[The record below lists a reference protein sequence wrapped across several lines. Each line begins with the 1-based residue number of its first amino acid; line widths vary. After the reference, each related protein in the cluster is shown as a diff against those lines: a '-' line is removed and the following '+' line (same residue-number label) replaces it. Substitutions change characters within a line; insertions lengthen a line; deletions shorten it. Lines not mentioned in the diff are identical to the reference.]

1 MRVLVVGGG
10 GREHAICYK
19 IAQSNKL
26 SKLFCAPGN
35 AGISDLAECVN
46 IGAEDITELKK
57 FAVENNIDYV
67 IVGPENPLVLGL
79 VDELNKAGIKAFG
92 PNKKAAI
99 FEGSK
104 AYSKKFY
111 EKYDIPTAKYQI
123 FTEASE
129 AIKHLEDFDLPV
141 VVKADGLAAGKGVLI
156 CQTYDEAE
164 EAITDMMIDSK
175 FGAAGEMVVLEEC
188 LTGTEASLLCFVDGK
203 KIIPMESAR
212 DYKRAFDNDQG
223 LNTGG
228 MGNFSPNSI
237 YTEDLTKY
245 IKTEILDKTMK
256 GFIEEKID
264 FRGILFVGVM
274 INCGKA
280 KVLEFNVRFG
290 DPETEVILP
299 RLKSDLLDVM
309 IKTTDGNLS
318 EDDLVWDDRKC
329 VTVVMASGGYPETY
343 EKGYEI
349 TGLDQVDDDIMIFH
363 AGTKKIS
370 DKIINNGGRVLCVT
384 ALGETIEDARKK
396 VYANMPKINFKDS
409 FYRTDI
415 ADINKSL

>member
-1 MRVLVVGGG
+1 MKVLVVGGG

-19 IAQSNKL
+19 IAQSDKL
-26 SKLFCAPGN
+26 GKLYCAPGN
-35 AGISDLAECVN
+35 AGISEVAECLN
-46 IGAEDITELKK
+46 IGAEDIREIKK
-57 FAVENNIDYV
+57 FAVENQIDYV

-79 VDELNKAGIKAFG
+79 VDELGKAGIKAFG

-104 AYSKKFY
+104 AYSKRFY
-111 EKYDIPTAKYQI
+111 EKYEIPTAKYQV

-129 AIKHLEDFDLPV
+129 AINHLEDFDLPV

-156 CQTYDEAE
+156 CETYEDAQQ
-164 EAITDMMIDSK
+164 AITDMMIDSK
-175 FGAAGEMVVLEEC
+175 FGSAGEMIVLEEC
-188 LTGTEASLLCFVDGK
+188 LTGTEASLLCFVDGN

-212 DYKRAFDNDQG
+212 DYKRAYDNDEG

-237 YTEDLTKY
+237 YTEELTEF

-256 GFIEEKID
+256 GFIEEEID
-264 FRGILFVGVM
+264 FRGVLFVGVM

-299 RLKSDLLDVM
+299 RLKSDLLDIM
-309 IKTTDGNLS
+309 IKTTDGNLNP
-318 EDDLVWDDRKC
+318 EDLIWDERKC
-329 VTVVMASGGYPETY
+329 VTVVVASGGYPEKY
-343 EKGYEI
+343 EKGFEI
-349 TGLDQVDDDIMIFH
+349 TGFEDVDEDVLIFH

-370 DKIINNGGRVLCVT
+370 DKITNNGGRVLCVT
-384 ALGETIEDARKK
+384 ALGDSIEEARKK
-396 VYANMPKINFKDS
+396 VYSNIDKIKFQDS

-415 ADINKSL
+415 ADINKKL